1 MNEYDIGDLFVYG
14 SHFYSDLTV
23 CTRFEIKKNAIN
35 AKKRLLS
42 HPTHSHAIL

>member
-1 MNEYDIGDLFVYG
+1 MTLATCLFTALTFTRTYG
-14 SHFYSDLTV
+14 MYTIRDK
-23 CTRFEIKKNAIN
+23 KKNAIN